1 MNAPMRPVSPATAGV
16 HRDLAEVKR
25 QLDGIRAVLAYAQ
38 DPEMLSLV
46 EAVTTLHGAVVS
58 LTGVVDQL
66 TTAGQRTTGSAAP
79 LAEG

>member
-1 MNAPMRPVSPATAGV
+1 MNTPRRPVSPAMAGV
-16 HRDLAEVKR
+16 HRELAEVKR
-25 QLDGIRAVLAYAQ
+25 QLDSIRAVQLYAQ
-38 DPEMLSLV
+38 DPALLSLV

-79 LAEG
+79 SVEG

>member
-1 MNAPMRPVSPATAGV
+1 MSAPMRPPSPATAGV

-25 QLDGIRAVLAYAQ
+25 QLDSIRAVLLYAQ
-38 DPEMLSLV
+38 DPELLSLV

-66 TTAGQRTTGSAAP
+66 TTAGRRTTPSV
-79 LAEG
+79 EG